1 MKKNNIPVF
10 ANSLRL
16 SCLLIPARIRFPFT
30 ALSRNAGVYTW
41 PDGQQLEGVFKKDAP
56 VKGYLTSSGS
66 LVPPPPPLPVSFCM
80 SLFRVLPRPLLT
92 LFPFLRGLFPHSS
105 GRRSKVY
112 FEDGCRTIWFGQLAE
127 PVSTGKGLGSWLK
140 KKSLFVRRLS
150 TQS

>member
-1 MKKNNIPVF
+1 MHPSKATLPPLGLS
-10 ANSLRL
+10 SL
-16 SCLLIPARIRFPFT
+16 
-30 ALSRNAGVYTW
+30 
-41 PDGQQLEGVFKKDAP
+41 
-56 VKGYLTSSGS
+56 
-66 LVPPPPPLPVSFCM
+66 PPPPLPVSFCM